1 MFESLRGRRT
11 QFYIDVLYGVLFFV
25 SVVYLIYEMTPLAAG
40 FVGGIVI
47 GYFLHVWEKMVT
59 YEQILQERVSAE
71 AQRQVSTEVDEQ
83 VEDVDARIEDLVGEV
98 EKLVQD
104 VEEEVEEG
112 VGEIQDEVD
121 GAGSE

>member
-1 MFESLRGRRT
+1 MFEKMQGRRT

-59 YEQILQERVSAE
+59 YEQILEERVSAE
-71 AQRQVSTEVDEQ
+71 AERQVSTEVDEQ
-83 VEDVDARIEDLVGEV
+83 VGDMDERIEERVGEV
-98 EKLVQD
+98 ESRVGE
-104 VEEEVEEG
+104 VEEEVEEI
-112 VGEIQDEVD
+112 EEEVN
-121 GAGSE
+121 GSE